1 MMSLAF
7 TELLILDD
15 FSLKERQGNG
25 YPIVHLIILLIVSA
39 YYPTKKTTK
48 IPNLCCNLLAPHYRV
63 ASDSKFG
70 LTCHTILVSYS
81 VCVSG
86 SIADSITIS

>member
-39 YYPTKKTTK
+39 YYPTKK
-48 IPNLCCNLLAPHYRV
+48 NNE
-63 ASDSKFG
+63 DSKFM
-70 LTCHTILVSYS
+70 LQLASAAL
-81 VCVSG
+81 SG
-86 SIADSITIS
+86 SFRL